1 MVQNM
6 FKIDN
11 KKHQNDAIDKYIEQ
25 VNVRWVVYTQLQVCI
40 QLYLMLDQFMAVSV
54 ILVCSGT

>member
-1 MVQNM
+1 M

-25 VNVRWVVYTQLQVCI
+25 VNVRWVVY
-40 QLYLMLDQFMAVSV
+40 M
-54 ILVCSGT
+54 